1 MLSHGLTEGEAR
13 GGPRCISEAPC
24 GVAQGW
30 PAGHLLSLDAPQRCR
45 RGDEQGTRRRGE
57 PVWAVWRRRWRI
69 LLSPQSPLACT
80 VGLSPCTAR
89 SRGDR
94 CSKATLG
101 ACPRDFH
108 QQSRALQTLHP
119 CWIWGTWHSAA
130 ALSSCLP
137 VGLQVCL
144 FALCFLGAI
153 PGALCS
159 SRIKE
164 PPLALIPPAPHA
176 GGLAPVLTSVR
187 LPASPR
193 GC

>member
-1 MLSHGLTEGEAR
+1 M

-30 PAGHLLSLDAPQRCR
+30 PGGHLLSLDAPQRHC
-45 RGDEQGTRRRGE
+45 RGDEQGMRRRGE

-69 LLSPQSPLACT
+69 LLSPQSLSACT

-89 SRGDR
+89 SHGDR

-108 QQSRALQTLHP
+108 QQSRAT
-119 CWIWGTWHSAA
+119 
-130 ALSSCLP
+130 
-137 VGLQVCL
+137 
-144 FALCFLGAI
+144 
-153 PGALCS
+153 
-159 SRIKE
+159 
-164 PPLALIPPAPHA
+164 APN
-176 GGLAPVLTSVR
+176 LAPVLDLGHMAQHGRSFLLPSRGAASLSFRPVLPRCHPQGVVFQQDKGATPSSRPPSSACWRPGPGAHVR